1 MPPRRGIAIGQS
13 TKSRKRQKRD
23 TSDATR
29 WEAMK
34 LKGIDKEV
42 MVDKTRLVRY
52 EDLDAG
58 SSSEQLRDIRAS
70 GGDFRASLYADL
82 DDDDDDDTT

>member
-1 MPPRRGIAIGQS
+1 M
-13 TKSRKRQKRD
+13 
-23 TSDATR
+23 
-29 WEAMK
+29 
-34 LKGIDKEV
+34 
-42 MVDKTRLVRY
+42 DKTRLVRY

-58 SSSEQLRDIRAS
+58 ASSAQLRDIRAS